1 VTLVSL
7 GPAERVTQAGRS
19 YPDQVTSVPL
29 GLPRTRRAQPDQS
42 GSARSGGS
50 TRPSDHRLLDS
61 FGRVATDLRVSLT
74 DKCSLRC
81 SYCMPPE
88 GLDWMPTD
96 QALSDAEVIRLITI
110 AVDRLGVEE
119 VRFTGGEPLLR
130 RGLEKIVEATA
141 GLRTATGSAPVTAL
155 TTNGI
160 GLAKRAAGLR
170 SAGLN
175 RVNVSLDTLD
185 RARFRQITHR
195 DRLDDVLAGLAA
207 ADAAELGPVKVNT
220 VLLPGVNDDEP
231 VGLLGWAIEH
241 GYELRFIEQMP
252 LDAQGAWERS
262 TMITADQILT
272 SLSSAFELTPTD
284 PARRG
289 AAPAQT
295 WFVGPAATNPTANN
309 PAASHPDV
317 ATANR
322 VEQDHVDPARRRPTV
337 GIIASVS
344 RPFCGDCDRTRL
356 TADGQIRDCLFAAGE
371 TDLRD
376 LLRGGAD
383 DDQLADVWRTAMWA
397 KKPGHGI
404 NDPAFLQPD
413 RPMSAIG
420 G

>member
-1 VTLVSL
+1 VL
-7 GPAERVTQAGRS
+7 PDGRGYS
-19 YPDQVTSVPL
+19 VEVNSVPL
-29 GLPRTRRAQPDQS
+29 GLPGKRPPYPGLVTTDS
-42 GSARSGGS
+42 GSAATAVGS
-50 TRPSDHRLLDS
+50 ATNRPADHRLVDT

-88 GLDWMPTD
+88 GLDWMPTE
-96 QALSDAEVIRLITI
+96 QALTDTEVIRLITI
-110 AVDRLGVEE
+110 AVERLGVEE

-130 RGLEKIVEATA
+130 RGLEKIVEATTQ
-141 GLRTATGSAPVTAL
+141 LRTAAGSTPITAL

-160 GLAKRAAGLR
+160 GLAKRAAALR
-170 SAGLN
+170 EAGLN

-185 RARFRQITHR
+185 PAKFLQITHR
-195 DRLDDVLAGLAA
+195 DRLKDVLAGLRAA
-207 ADAAELGPVKVNT
+207 AAAGLGPIKVNT

-231 VGLLGWAIEH
+231 AALLGWAVEN

-252 LDAQGAWERS
+252 LDAQGAWLRA
-262 TMITADQILT
+262 TMVTAEQILA
-272 SLSSAFELTPTD
+272 SLTSAFELTPTD

-295 WFVGPAATNPTANN
+295 WYVGSEGEPE
-309 PAASHPDV
+309 S
-317 ATANR
+317 
-322 VEQDHVDPARRRPTV
+322 RPRV
-337 GIIASVS
+337 GIVASVT

-356 TADGQIRDCLFAAGE
+356 TADGQIRDCLFARGE

-376 LLRGGAD
+376 LLRTGVD
-383 DDQLADVWRTAMWA
+383 DDTLAEVWRTAMWG
-397 KKPGHGI
+397 KQPGHGI
-404 NDPAFLQPD
+404 NDPSFLQPD